1 MARERTVFV
10 CQSCGAQAARW
21 LGRCADCGEWN
32 TLVEERL
39 AAPPKGGGRAAGE
52 RRAAAEPITELA
64 AASER
69 RSSCGI
75 GELDRV
81 LGGGVVPGSVI
92 LIGGDPGIGKSTLV
106 LQALA
111 QLARQGKALYVTGE
125 ESPQQ
130 VKMRAD
136 RLGIT
141 ERTLLVLA

>member
-1 MARERTVFV
+1 MAKERSVFV

-21 LGRCADCGEWN
+21 LGRCTECGEWN

-39 AAPPKGGGRAAGE
+39 AAAPKGGGRVVVAE
-52 RRAAAEPITELA
+52 RRTAEPITALA
-64 AASER
+64 PATEP

-111 QLARQGKALYVTGE
+111 TVGA
-125 ESPQQ
+125 P
-130 VKMRAD
+130 RA
-136 RLGIT
+136 
-141 ERTLLVLA
+141 RTLRDG